1 MSYTPKEILVTLAN
15 GTQVPWTEFKTWNA
29 HKQRS
34 SLVTLSEE
42 ARAKISAAN
51 KGRKATPE
59 ARAKISAAHKG
70 KKRTAEHRAKIS
82 AAQKG
87 KKHTP
92 ETRDLFRIVNA
103 GRKISPEHRAKIV
116 ASVSQPIVLPVGG
129 QFDSIRKA
137 NDWLQSQGVGNGL
150 KKITKWLKTHP
161 DQVYYL
167 PKDTK

>member
-1 MSYTPKEILVTLAN
+1 MAPRVGQKISAVK
-15 GTQVPWTEFKTWNA
+15 KS
-29 HKQRS
+29 KQRVQS
-34 SLVTLSEE
+34 PET
-42 ARAKISAAN
+42 RAKISAAN

-59 ARAKISAAHKG
+59 TRAKISAAHKG

-92 ETRDLFRIVNA
+92 ETRALFRIVNA

-137 NDWLQSQGVGNGL
+137 NDWLLSQGVGNGL